1 MEIKFFEYTLKTNK
15 RRELVNITNLVEEAV
30 NKSKIREGVVLIF
43 LPHAT
48 CGLFANEDEDN
59 IRKDY
64 FNFFERLCPE
74 KEKYYHNKI
83 DNNADSHI
91 LSSIFKQFY
100 IFPIKNYFIIK
111 GTWQD
116 LFLAEF
122 DGPRERKIHILIFGN
137 S

>member
-15 RRELVNITNLVEEAV
+15 RRELVNITNLVENAV
-30 NKSKIREGVVLIF
+30 NKSKIKEGIVLIF

-48 CGLFANEDEDN
+48 CGLFANEDEIN
-59 IRKDY
+59 IKKDY

-74 KEKYYHNKI
+74 NDIYHHNQI
-83 DNNADSHI
+83 DNNADSHL

-100 IFPIKNYFIIK
+100 VFPIKDYFIIK

-122 DGPRERKIHILIFGN
+122 DGPRERKIHILIFG
-137 S
+137 SP